1 MAKRLLL
8 PIVVFGI
15 FFCLSSCI
23 DGEQSGTTFPDYAA
37 FAINRSAWTEPGDYS
52 FTYEVRW
59 GDSYV
64 YAPVFV
70 TVSGGTAEV
79 DYGENSDPSELTG
92 NPLLGDISFESIAGI
107 YKYFENWWEK
117 TAAEENTGYV
127 ITFSVQYNTTSG
139 GTVYPEYLEEDMY
152 PLSGGADG
160 GYGGLY
166 IHISNLVIP
175 E

>member
-8 PIVVFGI
+8 PIVAFGI
-15 FFCLSSCI
+15 FFCLSSCT
-23 DGEQSGTTFPDYAA
+23 DGEQPGTTFPDYAA

-59 GDSYV
+59 GDGYV
-64 YAPVFV
+64 YAPVSV
-70 TVSGGTAEV
+70 TVSGGTAEI
-79 DYGENSDPSELTG
+79 DYGENDDPGEFTD

-107 YKYFENWWEK
+107 YEYFENWWEK

-139 GTVYPEYLEEDMY
+139 GTVYPVYLEEDMH
-152 PLSGGADG
+152 PLSVGADG

-166 IHISNLVIP
+166 IHISNLIIP